1 MLRIVSNF
9 CATESEKKANERE
22 GQTDRLRIGEIV
34 RERERERERESVCES
49 GRGTENGGNIE
60 GDRGRVR
67 ESPWRFLNSHNN

>member
-9 CATESEKKANERE
+9 CATESEKKARERE

-34 RERERERERESVCES
+34 RERERERVCES

>member
-9 CATESEKKANERE
+9 CATESEKKARERE

-34 RERERERERESVCES
+34 REREREC

-60 GDRGRVR
+60 G
-67 ESPWRFLNSHNN
+67 ESERALGVF

>member
-34 RERERERERESVCES
+34 REREREC
-49 GRGTENGGNIE
+49 
-60 GDRGRVR
+60 VR
-67 ESPWRFLNSHNN
+67 EGESERALGVF

>member
-9 CATESEKKANERE
+9 CATESEKKARERE

-34 RERERERERESVCES
+34 RERERVCES